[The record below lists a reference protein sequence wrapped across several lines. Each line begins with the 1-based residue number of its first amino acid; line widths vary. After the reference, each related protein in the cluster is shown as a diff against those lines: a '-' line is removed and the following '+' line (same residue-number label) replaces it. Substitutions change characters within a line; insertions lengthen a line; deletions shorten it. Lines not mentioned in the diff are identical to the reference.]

1 MLPCAFKSPPGCF
14 GKFPLKYFFVH
25 IHIDRVCIHLFA
37 CACTLFSDHPAPAH
51 SNTVMLLILFLHFLP
66 IVGLFQGT
74 NPASFL
80 SQSSLLAS
88 AVCGQLVSCSSP
100 LASEKQP
107 SLQPAAGCSSFEV
120 LLARLRSTRLASLHC
135 LREDLNKSKMYLPF
149 TASNPLNSYLLNA
162 ISWER
167 A

>member
-25 IHIDRVCIHLFA
+25 IYIYIYRQCVCIHMFA

-74 NPASFL
+74 KPASFL
-80 SQSSLLAS
+80 SQSLLLAN
-88 AVCGQLVSCSSP
+88 ALCGQPVSCSSP

-107 SLQPAAGCSSFEV
+107 SLHPTAGCSSFEV
-120 LLARLRSTRLASLHC
+120 LLAHLRSTRLAQPSLSQ
-135 LREDLNKSKMYLPF
+135 RRP
-149 TASNPLNSYLLNA
+149 
-162 ISWER
+162 
-167 A
+167 